1 MINVLSLSKEKVS
14 QVEGMNS
21 SIVSFESDEDIWG
34 WKIKRNGISHDT
46 GILIDEFKLDVA
58 YFGSETVGNLG
69 SRTVGEM
76 SKIDSGVD
84 IMSEIF
90 SSDLDLGSNRLNV
103 YGIDMNDNWD
113 SYTE

>member
-1 MINVLSLSKEKVS
+1 MIDVLSLSKEKVS

-46 GILIDEFKLDVA
+46 GILIDEFKLDLNYYA
-58 YFGSETVGNLG
+58 NETLD
-69 SRTVGEM
+69 SLAAKTLDEM
-76 SKIDSGVD
+76 SKIDSGVN

-103 YGIDMNDNWD
+103 YGIDMNNNWD
-113 SYTE
+113 GYTE